1 MGKVDRP
8 IGAGCFSEPLNR
20 AVRLRRHVSFRGYD
34 EDGLVVAAEICARH
48 PDPPKPFGHT
58 QVTNTIGERG
68 ARQEHAYKKD
78 NGAHN
83 LAREKA

>member
-1 MGKVDRP
+1 MQF
-8 IGAGCFSEPLNR
+8 AC
-20 AVRLRRHVSFRGYD
+20 AD

>member
-1 MGKVDRP
+1 
-8 IGAGCFSEPLNR
+8 
-20 AVRLRRHVSFRGYD
+20 
-34 EDGLVVAAEICARH
+34 
-48 PDPPKPFGHT
+48 
-58 QVTNTIGERG
+58 VTNTIGERG